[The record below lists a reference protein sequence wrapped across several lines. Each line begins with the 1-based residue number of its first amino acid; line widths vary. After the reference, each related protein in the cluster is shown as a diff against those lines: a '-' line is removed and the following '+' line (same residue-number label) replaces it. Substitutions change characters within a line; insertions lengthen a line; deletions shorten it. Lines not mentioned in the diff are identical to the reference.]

1 MGEMIRMEPGG
12 AAPLTRAEQQLQQMA
27 EAMQTMASMLRATN
41 ESMEALRQ
49 QVRLLEKV
57 TPAQASALNAGIR
70 ARAAAL
76 CTEYR
81 LPGREKAVAAHIRK
95 AIKVQ
100 FGASTVRDL
109 PRCDY
114 EAARMQVE
122 LWDDYKAI
130 KAMKGR
136 ERNV

>member
-12 AAPLTRAEQQLQQMA
+12 LAPLARAEQQLAQMA
-27 EAMQTMASMLRATN
+27 EAMQAVAAMLRATH
-41 ESMEALRQ
+41 EEMAALRQ

-57 TPAQASALNAGIR
+57 TPAQASALNGGIR

-76 CTEYR
+76 CAEYR
-81 LPGREKAVAAHIRK
+81 LPDREKAVAALIRR
-95 AIKVQ
+95 AIKTQ
-100 FGASTVRDL
+100 FGASTVREL

-122 LWDDYKAI
+122 MWDDYKAI
-130 KAMKGR
+130 RAMKGR
-136 ERNV
+136 DMA